1 MSNGLNANI
10 KLRRAL
16 ASEWE
21 SVNPILLSGE
31 PGVEIDSFKLKIG
44 NGILSWND
52 LPYIA
57 DGAGTTLIY
66 NAIEIVD

>member
-16 ASEWE
+16 AADWL

-31 PGVEIDSFKLKIG
+31 PGVEIDTFKLKIG
-44 NGILSWND
+44 NGILTWED
-52 LPYIA
+52 LPYVA
-57 DGAGTTLIY
+57 NGASTSLIY
-66 NAIEIVD
+66 NAI